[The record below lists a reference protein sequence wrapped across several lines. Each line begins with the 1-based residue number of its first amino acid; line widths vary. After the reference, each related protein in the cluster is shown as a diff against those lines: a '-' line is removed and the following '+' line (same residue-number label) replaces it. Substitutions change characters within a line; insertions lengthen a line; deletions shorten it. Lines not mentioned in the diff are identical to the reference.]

1 MHRNHYSSARL
12 TAEPGN
18 YMEKFNQSFNLSVST
33 RCFTDKEQAKASCG
47 SIKFATMEL
56 TPDLFLSLA
65 GSGYAFTY
73 NFLGNRRK
81 PELFLNTPVIIYDI
95 DKCSIPMEEYI
106 SGLAIKPSLGYT
118 SYSNGMDGKHSF
130 RLVYVFDSL
139 IESEQSF
146 NALYYGI
153 ARENGLGK
161 EFDKRRINQLYF
173 GSNKDLPGYQ
183 EYNSHL
189 VYSLDDFDF
198 QDESDVSPVITSN
211 TTASYDVDFEMNDT
225 FKDGDDNYYNNYEES
240 LETPLVQSTSG
251 THYTYPVEYYS
262 VPIRIITKG
271 GRRVIKRWTDGEH
284 RRKKLYISALI
295 MLKNKP
301 ELTPD
306 NLQFNLQQLIRH
318 YYDNRTDTITQDEIK
333 GIVRR
338 AYRNKD
344 TFHLA
349 PSKHKSR
356 FKVNKQFCQDW
367 NISAR
372 QAVPMI
378 IKERNMEI
386 MEFYDWTTS
395 VSENLETLKKET
407 GLVISRS
414 TLYRYVKEICPQP
427 KRDIDKEII
436 EAMEDNPLICIKG
449 IAATLGKSTSTIKR
463 HIKRMG
469 DRVRKER
476 GMWMVKDNE
485 INDNKL

>member
-1 MHRNHYSSARL
+1 MHL
-12 TAEPGN
+12 PGN
-18 YMEKFNQSFNLSVST
+18 YMKTYNKPFNLSVST
-33 RCFTDKEQAKASCG
+33 RCFADKEQAKASCG

-56 TPDLFLSLA
+56 NQDLFLSLA
-65 GSGYAFTY
+65 GSGYAFAY
-73 NFLGNRRK
+73 NFQGNRRK

-95 DKCSIPMEEYI
+95 DKCYYSLEDYV
-106 SGLAIKPSLGYT
+106 GWLKHKPSLAYT
-118 SYSNGMDGKHSF
+118 SYSNGTDGKFSF

-153 ARENGLGK
+153 ARENGFGK

-189 VYSLDDFDF
+189 VYSQDDFDF
-198 QDESDVSPVITSN
+198 PEESVVSPISISN
-211 TTASYDVDFEMNDT
+211 TLSAHNNDYETDST
-225 FKDGDDNYYNNYEES
+225 FRDGDDNYYKNYVES

-251 THYTYPVEYYS
+251 THYSYPVEYYS
-262 VPIRIITKG
+262 VPIRIITKDG
-271 GRRVIKRWTDGEH
+271 KRVVKRWTDGEH

-306 NLQFNLQQLIRH
+306 NLRFNLWQLIRD
-318 YYDNRTDTITQDEIK
+318 YYDMSKDPITKGDIE
-333 GIVRR
+333 GIVER
-338 AYRNKD
+338 AYEKKD
-344 TFHLA
+344 TYQLGNSFH
-349 PSKHKSR
+349 R
-356 FKVNKQFCQDW
+356 GNFKVSKEFCRDW
-367 NISAR
+367 NISVR
-372 QAVPMI
+372 QAVPLI

-395 VSENLETLKKET
+395 VSNNLEAFNNTM
-407 GLVISRS
+407 GLAVSRS
-414 TLYRYVKEICPQP
+414 TLYRYVKEICPKP

-436 EAMEDNPLICIKG
+436 EAMEDNPHICIKG
-449 IAATLGKSTSTIKR
+449 IAAALGKSTSTINR

-476 GMWMVKDNE
+476 GKWMVRDNE
-485 INDNKL
+485 IDDNRL